1 MPILCDNCDSPIDTA
16 GRAVGERIPCPAC
29 GDVNVVRAEEGPNSA
44 RGSTP
49 PAAAT
54 ARPPARP
61 PAAASAGGGSPRP
74 ATAATNPA
82 NATNRGEGTILIVRR
97 AMFRSRPL
105 SFLGLWIGVIGG
117 TAGAITLALMPP
129 LWWAAIL
136 AGLAALASGITLAC
150 WKVLTLGEQLTIT
163 TRRTVQRTG
172 LLSKRTSE
180 VLHTH
185 IRNVTI
191 DQSFTDRIL
200 RVGTLT
206 ISSSADDDD
215 EIVMREVPSPDAVR
229 ATIDRYRAL

>member
-1 MPILCDNCDSPIDTA
+1 VPILCDNCDSPIDTA

-44 RGSTP
+44 RGSTTPAAAQASPRASAPAAP
-49 PAAAT
+49 PAA
-54 ARPPARP
+54 
-61 PAAASAGGGSPRP
+61 
-74 ATAATNPA
+74 
-82 NATNRGEGTILIVRR
+82 ATNRGEGTILIVRR

-105 SFLGLWIGVIGG
+105 SFVGLWIGVIGG
-117 TAGAITLALMPP
+117 TAGAIALALMPP

-215 EIVMREVPSPDAVR
+215 EIVMREVPSPEAVR